1 MTIKIGD
8 TLPSATFKALG
19 AAGPADVG
27 SADLFGA
34 GKVALF
40 AVPGAYTPTCHAKH
54 MPSFVNN
61 VAALKAKGV
70 AKIVCVSVNDPFV
83 MKAWGEAT
91 GAEAA
96 GVTLVADPEAKFAKA
111 LGMDFD
117 ASGAGLGVRSK
128 RYSMLVE
135 NGVVKA
141 LNVEDKPSDAICS
154 TGEALLDQ
162 I

>member
-1 MTIKIGD
+1 MTISVGD
-8 TLPSATFKALG
+8 SLPAATFKQITAS
-19 AAGPADVG
+19 GPADVA
-27 SADLFGA
+27 SSDLFGA

-61 VAALKAKGV
+61 VDALKAKGIER
-70 AKIVCVSVNDPFV
+70 IVCVSVNDPFV

-91 GAEAA
+91 GATAA
-96 GVTLVADPEAKFAKA
+96 GVVLVADPTAAFTRAMG
-111 LGMDFD
+111 LDFD
-117 ASGAGLGVRSK
+117 GSGAGLGVRSR
-128 RYSMLVE
+128 RYSALVE
-135 NGVVKA
+135 SGVVKA
-141 LNVEDKPSDAICS
+141 LNVEDAPGQATCS